1 MYILL
6 IISNFHALCL
16 MQEVKDIEY
25 LKKLGERIRIIRKER
40 GFTQLDL
47 AGKMDNYAEQI
58 GRIERGE
65 QNVSVCTLKK
75 ICESLNISM
84 KELFDF

>member
-1 MYILL
+1 
-6 IISNFHALCL
+6 

-25 LKKLGERIRIIRKER
+25 LKKLGNRIRELRKMQKM
-40 GFTQLDL
+40 TQLDV
-47 AGKMDNYAEQI
+47 AGKMENFAEQI

-75 ICESLNISM
+75 IASALNITM
-84 KELFDF
+84 TELFDFPD